1 MEKIIGITIIARTH
15 ELNISNDLEE
25 RDLRGDGKGKGSE
38 IIQSSH
44 FMYGGIVDR
53 HW

>member
-1 MEKIIGITIIARTH
+1 MEKIKGITIIERTH

-25 RDLRGDGKGKGSE
+25 RNLRADGEIKESS

-44 FMYGGIVDR
+44 FMHGGILER

>member
-1 MEKIIGITIIARTH
+1 MEKIKGITIIARTH

-25 RDLRGDGKGKGSE
+25 RDLRADGKIKKSS

-44 FMYGGIVDR
+44 FMHGGIVDR